1 MKRTASIVVL
11 ALVAACAAVAAQT
24 QALPT
29 VDQVLEKYVTAM
41 GGQAAFDKLTS
52 RTIRAAIEIPDMGIN
67 GEMTVTE
74 KAPNKS
80 LVVIQIAQMTM
91 REGTDGVAAWDENPQ
106 TGIRDK
112 TGLELAEHK
121 RGSLF
126 NIETK
131 LKTAYPKMSVSGR
144 DTVNGRSVIVIDA
157 IPDQGAPVKIFFD
170 SETGFIL
177 KQAGT
182 RETPEG
188 PVAFES
194 FYDDYRPIDGIKQ
207 PYTLR
212 QVTSRFTSV
221 IRISEIKHNVPVDDA
236 LFRKPGRPAA
246 SSAGPV

>member
-1 MKRTASIVVL
+1 MKRLVSIVVVG
-11 ALVAACAAVAAQT
+11 LVAACAVAAAQT
-24 QALPT
+24 PALPT
-29 VDQVLEKYVTAM
+29 VDQVLDKYVAAM

-52 RTIRAAIEIPDMGIN
+52 RTIRATIEIPDMGIS
-67 GEMTVTE
+67 GSMTVTE

-80 LVVIQIAQMTM
+80 LVVIEIAQMMM

-106 TGIRDK
+106 TGLREK

-131 LKTAYPKMSVSGR
+131 LKTAYPKMNVSSR
-144 DTVNGRSVIVIDA
+144 DTLNGRPVIVIDA
-157 IPDQGAPVKIFFD
+157 IPDQGSPVKIFFD
-170 SETGFIL
+170 SDTGLIL
-177 KQAGT
+177 KQTGT

-188 PVAFES
+188 PIAFES

-221 IRISEIKHNVPVDDA
+221 IRISEIKHNVPVDDS
-236 LFRKPGRPAA
+236 LFKKPGL
-246 SSAGPV
+246 GN